1 MRMETIGAR
10 LRHARELQFLN
21 QEELAARSGIG
32 VATISRI
39 ENNHFEKRPRLST
52 LRRLAEELDA
62 DPMWILTG
70 ESAEEVKT
78 AA

>member
-1 MRMETIGAR
+1 METIGIR
-10 LRHARELQFLN
+10 LRHARELRFLN

-52 LRRLAEELDA
+52 IRRLADELGV
-62 DPMWILTG
+62 DPMWLLAG
-70 ESAEEVKT
+70 ESTEEVKT

>member
-1 MRMETIGAR
+1 METIGIR
-10 LRHARELQFLN
+10 LRHARELRFLN
-21 QEELAARSGIG
+21 QEELATRSGIG

-52 LRRLAEELDA
+52 IRRLADELGV
-62 DPMWILTG
+62 DPMWLLAG
-70 ESAEEVKT
+70 ESTEEVKT